1 MGFTDF
7 ITDAGLSLANEY
19 LKTRSYIVGS
29 VLPRQI
35 FNFYPSPV
43 VLCSAAQH
51 AHYDENIWSVLMR
64 RLKTP
69 LYENKTT
76 ALVAPLIV
84 LAFLPHC
91 FRFAQ

>member
-35 FNFYPSPV
+35 FNFYPSLPCCV
-43 VLCSAAQH
+43 VFRSTTLH
-51 AHYDENIWSVLMR
+51 IMMR
-64 RLKTP
+64 TFGP
-69 LYENKTT
+69 
-76 ALVAPLIV
+76 
-84 LAFLPHC
+84 C
-91 FRFAQ
+91 

>member
-7 ITDAGLSLANEY
+7 ISDAGLSLANEY
-19 LKTRSYIVGS
+19 LKTRSYIVGL

-35 FNFYPSPV
+35 YDFDPSLPRC
-43 VLCSAAQH
+43 VLFPQH
-51 AHYDENIWSVLMR
+51 NTAHYDENIWSVLMR

-69 LYENKTT
+69 LHENKTT

-84 LAFLPHC
+84 L
-91 FRFAQ
+91 